1 MMTQASRARGNAGMQ
16 GSHERAV
23 RGVPEQLISNS
34 RPCRE
39 NDGMRDE
46 SRTFRGVVATVL
58 LALGLAVHADAAV
71 VVGDAPPD
79 SLGKDRDG
87 NELSLAAQHGKV
99 VVLTFWAS
107 WCTYC
112 LRELPV
118 LENVQRRLGKSRVEV
133 VAINVDEE
141 PGKYIAMRRRLKG
154 FELDVTVDEK
164 HLAHEYGVRGLPHM
178 VLVDKQG
185 KVAFV
190 HEGYSEKSLP
200 QFVEQINGLL
210 DAPADAAAL

>member
-1 MMTQASRARGNAGMQ
+1 MNALAAILVTFAVAMPASAGFK
-16 GSHERAV
+16 A
-23 RGVPEQLISNS
+23 
-34 RPCRE
+34 
-39 NDGMRDE
+39 
-46 SRTFRGVVATVL
+46 
-58 LALGLAVHADAAV
+58 
-71 VVGDAPPD
+71 GDMPPD

-107 WCTYC
+107 WCMYC
-112 LRELPV
+112 LKELPV

-141 PGKYIAMRRRLKG
+141 RGKYIAMRRRLKD

-164 HLAHEYGVRGLPHM
+164 HLAHEYGVKGLPHM